1 MSQKLLILGI
11 VVVVA
16 LGAGVFALINNSNQ
30 IPTVNL
36 TATANNSTSGIS
48 SANSA
53 SSSSNQKTNTS
64 TNSAKTSTSSSNS
77 SGSGGSTGST
87 SDSSGLSSSSDG
99 GWTTVVP
106 SSTNTHS
113 ETTGWN

>member
-87 SDSSGLSSSSDG
+87 SDSSGSSSSSDG

-113 ETTGWN
+113 ETTG

>member
-87 SDSSGLSSSSDG
+87 SDSSGSSSSSDG